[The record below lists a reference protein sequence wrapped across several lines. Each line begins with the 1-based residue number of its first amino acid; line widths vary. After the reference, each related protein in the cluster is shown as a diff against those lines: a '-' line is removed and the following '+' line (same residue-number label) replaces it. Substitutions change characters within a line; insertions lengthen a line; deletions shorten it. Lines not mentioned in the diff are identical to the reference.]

1 MSLFQLLIKIIKMQ
15 KILLSLV
22 FFMLIGD
29 VFAQKNITNANDNN
43 APLHA
48 LQPDYPTPYLVA
60 TKASI
65 MANVDKIFTY
75 LDQATPSNMVDA
87 ASGQKWEPG
96 QAYSEQI
103 KFAQGD
109 FRPISYE
116 WGVTYSGM
124 LALNQITGQDRFKNY
139 VFDRLGF
146 IEKALP
152 AAKEFSLKYPEKI
165 HALRGLVFPK
175 ALDDI
180 GAMSMSV
187 IKAQRAGYSGDLSYI
202 VQRAKNFILKEEH
215 RLPDKTLVR
224 VRPLYH
230 TMWLDD
236 LYMAIPAL
244 LQMGVSTGDPS
255 YFTEAIFQYE
265 SYKKRM
271 FNTQL
276 NIFMHGYL
284 VGADT
289 HPEFHW
295 GRANGWAILTLC
307 EMLEYLPANHPK
319 RPELLIQ
326 FKKHLSGLMALQDGT
341 GFWHQLLDKNDSYL
355 ETSAT
360 AIYCYV
366 IAKGISKGWLDV
378 RIYAPAALL
387 AYQAIQTRISES
399 GHVEGTCVGTG
410 LAWDPAFYYHRPVSP
425 FAAHGYGP
433 VLLASAAML
442 EMIEKYNF
450 SINDSALHFKEK

>member
-1 MSLFQLLIKIIKMQ
+1 MKKELLI
-15 KILLSLV
+15 LSMALMV
-22 FFMLIGD
+22 LSAK
-29 VFAQKNITNANDNN
+29 AQKNITNANDNN

-48 LQPDYPTPYLVA
+48 LQPDYPTPYQVP
-60 TKASI
+60 TKENILS
-65 MANVDKIFTY
+65 NVDKIFKY
-75 LDQATPSNMVDA
+75 LDQATPSFMVDA
-87 ASGQKWEPG
+87 VSGQKWEPG
-96 QAYSEQI
+96 QPYSDHI
-103 KFAQGD
+103 KFAKGD

-124 LALNQITGQDRFKNY
+124 LALHQITGQDRFKKY
-139 VFDRLGF
+139 VFDRLRF

-152 AAKEFSLKYPEKI
+152 AAREFSLQHPEKL
-165 HALRGLVFPK
+165 HALRGLVYPK

-180 GAMSMSV
+180 GAMSMGV
-187 IKAQRAGYSGDLSYI
+187 IKAQRSGYSGDLSYV
-202 VQRAKNFILKEEH
+202 VQRAKDFILKEEH

-244 LQMGVSTGDPS
+244 LQMGVSTGEAS
-255 YFTEAIFQYE
+255 YFNEAIFQYE
-265 SYKKRM
+265 SYQKRM
-271 FNTQL
+271 FNSHL

-284 VGADT
+284 VGAES

-307 EMLEYLPANHPK
+307 EMLEYLPADHPK
-319 RPELLIQ
+319 RPELLLQ
-326 FKKHLSGLMALQDGT
+326 FKRHLGGLMALQDGT

-360 AIYCYV
+360 AIYSYV
-366 IAKGISKGWLDV
+366 IAKGINKGWLDV
-378 RIYAPAALL
+378 RIFAPSALL
-387 AYQAIQTRISES
+387 AYQAVQSRISEN

-433 VLLASAAML
+433 VLLASSAIL
-442 EMIEKYNF
+442 ELVEKYPF
-450 SINDSALHFKEK
+450 AINDSAIHLKEK